1 MMRAVRPDPVP
12 PPSLTAY
19 AEEMKANRKGL
30 RFGDAINMGLLLV
43 APLLLLLRNLNGFS
57 AWAVWEKVLMGLA
70 LLAGMCA
77 LLYYVL
83 FRRIL
88 APEKWDMPYEE
99 CLRRATRLTVLNYA
113 MTTMAIIAAVV
124 YPILKLL
131 LRG

>member
-1 MMRAVRPDPVP
+1 
-12 PPSLTAY
+12 
-19 AEEMKANRKGL
+19 
-30 RFGDAINMGLLLV
+30 
-43 APLLLLLRNLNGFS
+43 
-57 AWAVWEKVLMGLA
+57 MGLA
-70 LLAGMCA
+70 LLTGTCA

-113 MTTMAIIAAVV
+113 MTTMAALAAVL